1 MMYNLGLE
9 IKNLNN
15 VIHRNFA
22 NLKSVSLLDEITG
35 SNGYIL
41 SFLCDHNDELIT
53 QKKIEEMLGITR
65 STASTVLSRMEKND
79 LIRRE
84 VLPSDSRM
92 KRIIMTDKGHE
103 IITLVRQEIQEFEK
117 TLIKGF
123 SEEELQ
129 QFISFIKKIKTNILE
144 ENI

>member
-1 MMYNLGLE
+1 MYNLGLE

-41 SFLCDHNDELIT
+41 SFLCDHENELIT

-65 STASTVLSRMEKND
+65 STASTVLSRMEKNE
-79 LIRRE
+79 LITRE
-84 VLPSDSRM
+84 TLSFDSRV
-92 KRIIMTDKGHE
+92 KRIILTDKGRDMVS
-103 IITLVRQEIQEFEK
+103 LVHQEVQEFEK

-129 QFISFIKKIKTNILE
+129 QFFDFIKKIKNNILE
-144 ENI
+144 EKI